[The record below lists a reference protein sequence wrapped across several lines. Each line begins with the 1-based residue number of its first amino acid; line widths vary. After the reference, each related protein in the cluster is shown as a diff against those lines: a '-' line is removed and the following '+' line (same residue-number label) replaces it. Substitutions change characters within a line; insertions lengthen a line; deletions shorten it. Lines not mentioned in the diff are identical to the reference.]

1 MLKDLMRRF
10 REEDKK
16 MIEEAIR
23 ASPPESPSKRRWLT
37 IVFWCAILMASVGL
51 YVLVYLKRQ

>member
-1 MLKDLMRRF
+1 MLKNLEKRL
-10 REEDKK
+10 REEDRK
-16 MIEEAIR
+16 MIDEAIH
-23 ASPPESPSKRRWLT
+23 ASPREATSKRRWLT